1 MQSSIES
8 VQNTRKTENQIELMV
23 LYKGIKYGAF
33 AGFLATWAI
42 SSAIVA
48 AELILGLRISTFYS
62 IIGISLGS
70 NDMVSAGYIGFGLH
84 ILVGTLIGALLGAIG
99 IRWKKIRM
107 LDPLRSALVGIGAG
121 LVIWLVVFLPIT
133 TLLIQPSIQR
143 IVVIQSS
150 SLQQAVSSDDINSAM
165 TKITLAAIAFHM
177 IWGAIFGFILSSL
190 LRIRLYKI
198 RQHFR
203 DIVNIDPR
211 IRLVTICDSKGNVM
225 LSRHRPGVQNLLDKE
240 QSKKSLDL
248 AMDSWKERSDI
259 SQQIGKG
266 KYVLAEYEKIKRI
279 TLPFGE
285 NLLLYLTT
293 EVEADHTKILEKIHR
308 LEAGLE
314 YLN

>member
-1 MQSSIES
+1 MQSSIAS
-8 VQNTRKTENQIELMV
+8 VQNTRKIENQIELMV

-150 SLQQAVSSDDINSAM
+150 SLQQAVSSEDINSAM

-240 QSKKSLDL
+240 QSKKSLEL
-248 AMDSWKERSDI
+248 AMASWKVRSDI
-259 SQQIGKG
+259 SKQIGKG

-293 EVEADHTKILEKIHR
+293 EVDADHTKILEKIHR

>member
-1 MQSSIES
+1 MQSSIAS

-225 LSRHRPGVQNLLDKE
+225 LSRHRPGVQNLLDKK

-248 AMDSWKERSDI
+248 AMDSWRERSDI

-293 EVEADHTKILEKIHR
+293 EVDADHTKILK
-308 LEAGLE
+308 
-314 YLN
+314 

>member
-1 MQSSIES
+1 MQSNSHIR
-8 VQNTRKTENQIELMV
+8 NTRNTQNQIELMV
-23 LYKGIKYGAF
+23 LFKGIKYGAF

-42 SSAIVA
+42 SSAVVA

-84 ILVGTLIGALLGAIG
+84 LLVGTLIGALLGAIG

-150 SLQQAVSSDDINSAM
+150 SLQQAVSSDEINSTV

-177 IWGAIFGFILSSL
+177 IWGAIFGFLLSSL

-240 QSKKSLDL
+240 QSKKSLEL
-248 AMDSWKERSDI
+248 AMASWKVRSDI
-259 SQQIGKG
+259 SKQIGKG

-285 NLLLYLTT
+285 NMLLYLTT
-293 EVEADHTKILEKIHR
+293 EVDADHAKILDKIHR

-314 YLN
+314 YI

>member
-1 MQSSIES
+1 VQSSIAS

-70 NDMVSAGYIGFGLH
+70 NDIVSSGYIGFGLH

-99 IRWKKIRM
+99 IRWKEIRM
-107 LDPLRSALVGIGAG
+107 FDPLKSALVGIGAG
-121 LVIWLVVFLPIT
+121 FVIWLVVFLPIT
-133 TLLIQPSIQR
+133 TLLIQPQIQR
-143 IVVIQSS
+143 IVVILSM
-150 SLQQAVSSDDINSAM
+150 SLQQAVSADDINSAM

-240 QSKKSLDL
+240 QSKKSLEL
-248 AMDSWKERSDI
+248 AMASWKVRSDI
-259 SQQIGKG
+259 SKQIGKG

-293 EVEADHTKILEKIHR
+293 EVDADHTKILEKIHR

-314 YLN
+314 YF

>member
-1 MQSSIES
+1 MQSNSHIR
-8 VQNTRKTENQIELMV
+8 NTRNTQNQIELMV
-23 LYKGIKYGAF
+23 LFKGIKYGAF

-42 SSAIVA
+42 SSAVVA

-70 NDMVSAGYIGFGLH
+70 NDIVSAGYIGFGLH
-84 ILVGTLIGALLGAIG
+84 ILVGTLIGALLGGIG
-99 IRWKKIRM
+99 IRWKEIRM
-107 LDPLRSALVGIGAG
+107 FDPLKSALVGIGAG
-121 LVIWLVVFLPIT
+121 FVIWLVVFLPIT
-133 TLLIQPSIQR
+133 TLLIQPQIQR
-143 IVVIQSS
+143 IVVILSM
-150 SLQQAVSSDDINSAM
+150 SLQQAVSADDINSAM

-225 LSRHRPGVQNLLDKE
+225 LSRHRSGVQNLLDKE
-240 QSKKSLDL
+240 QSKKSLEL
-248 AMDSWKERSDI
+248 AMASWKVRSDI
-259 SQQIGKG
+259 SKQIGKG

-285 NLLLYLTT
+285 NMLLYLTT
-293 EVEADHTKILEKIHR
+293 EVDADHAKILDKIHR

-314 YLN
+314 YI

>member
-248 AMDSWKERSDI
+248 AMDSWRERSDI

-293 EVEADHTKILEKIHR
+293 EVDADHTKILEKIHR

>member
-248 AMDSWKERSDI
+248 AMDSWRERSDI

-293 EVEADHTKILEKIHR
+293 EVEADHTKILERIHR

>member
-1 MQSSIES
+1 MQS
-8 VQNTRKTENQIELMV
+8 NTHIRNTQNQIELMV

-42 SSAIVA
+42 SSAVVA

-70 NDMVSAGYIGFGLH
+70 NDIVSSGYIGFGLH
-84 ILVGTLIGALLGAIG
+84 ILVGTLIGALLGGIG
-99 IRWKKIRM
+99 IRWKEIRM
-107 LDPLRSALVGIGAG
+107 FDPLKSALVGIGAG
-121 LVIWLVVFLPIT
+121 FVIWLVVFLPIT
-133 TLLIQPSIQR
+133 TLLIQPQIQR
-143 IVVIQSS
+143 IVVILSM
-150 SLQQAVSSDDINSAM
+150 SLQQAVSADDINSAM

-225 LSRHRPGVQNLLDKE
+225 LSRHRSGVQNLLDKE
-240 QSKKSLDL
+240 QSKKSLEL
-248 AMDSWKERSDI
+248 AMDSWRERSDI

-293 EVEADHTKILEKIHR
+293 EVDADHTKILNRIHR
-308 LEAGLE
+308 LEAGLQ

>member
-107 LDPLRSALVGIGAG
+107 LDPLKSALVGIGAG

>member
-1 MQSSIES
+1 MQSNSHIR
-8 VQNTRKTENQIELMV
+8 NTRNTQNQIELMV
-23 LYKGIKYGAF
+23 LFKGIKYGAF

-42 SSAIVA
+42 SSAVVA

-70 NDMVSAGYIGFGLH
+70 NDIVSAGYIGFGLH
-84 ILVGTLIGALLGAIG
+84 ILVGTLIGALLGGIG
-99 IRWKKIRM
+99 IRWKEIRM
-107 LDPLRSALVGIGAG
+107 FDPLKSALVGIGAG
-121 LVIWLVVFLPIT
+121 FVIWLVVFLPIT
-133 TLLIQPSIQR
+133 TLLIQPQIQR
-143 IVVIQSS
+143 IVVILSM
-150 SLQQAVSSDDINSAM
+150 SLQQAVSADDINSAM

-240 QSKKSLDL
+240 QSKKSLEL
-248 AMDSWKERSDI
+248 AMASWKVRSDI
-259 SQQIGKG
+259 SKQIGKG

-293 EVEADHTKILEKIHR
+293 EVDADHTKILEKIHR

-314 YLN
+314 YI

>member
-1 MQSSIES
+1 MQSNSHIR
-8 VQNTRKTENQIELMV
+8 NTRNTQNQIELMV

-42 SSAIVA
+42 SSAVVA

-70 NDMVSAGYIGFGLH
+70 NDIVSAGYIGFGLH

-99 IRWKKIRM
+99 IRWKEIRM
-107 LDPLRSALVGIGAG
+107 FDPLKSALVGIGAG
-121 LVIWLVVFLPIT
+121 FVIWLVLFLPIT
-133 TLLIQPSIQR
+133 TLLIQPQIQH
-143 IVVIQSS
+143 IVVILSM
-150 SLQQAVSSDDINSAM
+150 SLQQAVSADDINSAM

-225 LSRHRPGVQNLLDKE
+225 LSRHRSGVQNLLDKK

-248 AMDSWKERSDI
+248 AMDSWRERSDI

-293 EVEADHTKILEKIHR
+293 EVDADHTKILEKIHR

>member
-1 MQSSIES
+1 MQSNSHIR
-8 VQNTRKTENQIELMV
+8 NTRNTQNQIELMV

-42 SSAIVA
+42 SSAVVA

-70 NDMVSAGYIGFGLH
+70 NDIVSAGYIGFGLH

-99 IRWKKIRM
+99 IRWKEIRM
-107 LDPLRSALVGIGAG
+107 FDPLKSALVGIGAG
-121 LVIWLVVFLPIT
+121 FVIWLVLFLPIT
-133 TLLIQPSIQR
+133 TLLIQPQIQH
-143 IVVIQSS
+143 IVVILSM
-150 SLQQAVSSDDINSAM
+150 SLQQAVSADDINSAM

-240 QSKKSLDL
+240 QSKKSLEL
-248 AMDSWKERSDI
+248 AMASWKVRSDI
-259 SQQIGKG
+259 SKQIGKG

-293 EVEADHTKILEKIHR
+293 EVDADHTKILEKIHR

-314 YLN
+314 YI

>member
-1 MQSSIES
+1 MQSNSHIR
-8 VQNTRKTENQIELMV
+8 NTRNTQNQIELMV
-23 LYKGIKYGAF
+23 LFKGIKYGAF

-42 SSAIVA
+42 SSAVVA

-62 IIGISLGS
+62 IIGISLGL
-70 NDMVSAGYIGFGLH
+70 NDIVSAGYIGFGLH

-99 IRWKKIRM
+99 IRWKEIRM
-107 LDPLRSALVGIGAG
+107 FDPLKSALVGIGAG
-121 LVIWLVVFLPIT
+121 FVIWLVVFLPIT
-133 TLLIQPSIQR
+133 TLLIQPQIQR
-143 IVVIQSS
+143 IVVILSM
-150 SLQQAVSSDDINSAM
+150 SLQQAVSADDINSAM

-240 QSKKSLDL
+240 QSKKSLEL
-248 AMDSWKERSDI
+248 AMASWKVRSDI
-259 SQQIGKG
+259 SKQIGKG

-293 EVEADHTKILEKIHR
+293 EVDADHTKILEKIHR

-314 YLN
+314 YI

>member
-1 MQSSIES
+1 MQSNSHIR
-8 VQNTRKTENQIELMV
+8 NTRNTQNQIELMV

-42 SSAIVA
+42 SSAVVA

-70 NDMVSAGYIGFGLH
+70 NDIVSAGYIGFGLH

-99 IRWKKIRM
+99 IRWKEIRM
-107 LDPLRSALVGIGAG
+107 FDPLKSALVGIGAG

-133 TLLIQPSIQR
+133 TLLIQPQIQH
-143 IVVIQSS
+143 IVVILSM
-150 SLQQAVSSDDINSAM
+150 SLQQAVSADDINSAM

-240 QSKKSLDL
+240 QSKKSLEL
-248 AMDSWKERSDI
+248 AMASWKVRSDI
-259 SQQIGKG
+259 SKQIGKG

-285 NLLLYLTT
+285 NMLLYLTT
-293 EVEADHTKILEKIHR
+293 EVDADHAKILDKIHR

-314 YLN
+314 YI

>member
-1 MQSSIES
+1 MQSSIAS

-240 QSKKSLDL
+240 QSKKSLEL
-248 AMDSWKERSDI
+248 AMDSWRERSDI

>member
-1 MQSSIES
+1 MQSNSHIR
-8 VQNTRKTENQIELMV
+8 NTRNTQNQIELMV

-42 SSAIVA
+42 SSAVVA

-99 IRWKKIRM
+99 IRWKEIRM
-107 LDPLRSALVGIGAG
+107 FDPLKSALVGIGAG
-121 LVIWLVVFLPIT
+121 FVIWLVVFLPIT
-133 TLLIQPSIQR
+133 TLLIQPQIQR
-143 IVVIQSS
+143 IVVILSM
-150 SLQQAVSSDDINSAM
+150 SLQQAVSADDINSAM

-240 QSKKSLDL
+240 QSKKSLEL
-248 AMDSWKERSDI
+248 AMDSWRERSDI

>member
-1 MQSSIES
+1 MQSNSHIR
-8 VQNTRKTENQIELMV
+8 NTRNTQNQIELMV

-42 SSAIVA
+42 SSAVVA

-70 NDMVSAGYIGFGLH
+70 NDIVSAGYIGFGLH

-99 IRWKKIRM
+99 IRWKEIRM
-107 LDPLRSALVGIGAG
+107 FDPLKSALVGIGAG
-121 LVIWLVVFLPIT
+121 FVIWLVVFLPIT
-133 TLLIQPSIQR
+133 TLLIQPQIQR
-143 IVVIQSS
+143 IVVILSM
-150 SLQQAVSSDDINSAM
+150 SLQQAVSAEDINSAM

-240 QSKKSLDL
+240 QSKKSLEL
-248 AMDSWKERSDI
+248 AMASWKVRSDI
-259 SQQIGKG
+259 SKQIGKG

-293 EVEADHTKILEKIHR
+293 EVDADHTKILEKIHR

-314 YLN
+314 YI

>member
-1 MQSSIES
+1 MQSNSHIR
-8 VQNTRKTENQIELMV
+8 NTRNTQNQIELMV

-42 SSAIVA
+42 SSAVVA

-62 IIGISLGS
+62 IIGISLGL
-70 NDMVSAGYIGFGLH
+70 NDIVSAGYIGFGLH

-99 IRWKKIRM
+99 IRWKEIRM
-107 LDPLRSALVGIGAG
+107 FDPLKSALVGIGAG
-121 LVIWLVVFLPIT
+121 FVIWLVVFLPIT
-133 TLLIQPSIQR
+133 TLLIQPQIQR
-143 IVVIQSS
+143 IVVILSM
-150 SLQQAVSSDDINSAM
+150 SLQQAVSSEDINSAM

-240 QSKKSLDL
+240 QSKKSLEL
-248 AMDSWKERSDI
+248 AMASWRVRSDI
-259 SQQIGKG
+259 SKQIGKG

-293 EVEADHTKILEKIHR
+293 EVDADHTKILEKIHR

-314 YLN
+314 YI

>member
-1 MQSSIES
+1 MQSNSHIR
-8 VQNTRKTENQIELMV
+8 NTRNTQNQIELMV

-42 SSAIVA
+42 SSAVAA

-70 NDMVSAGYIGFGLH
+70 NDIVSSGYIGFGLH

-99 IRWKKIRM
+99 IRWKEIRM
-107 LDPLRSALVGIGAG
+107 FDPLKSALVGIGAG
-121 LVIWLVVFLPIT
+121 FVIWLVVFLPIT
-133 TLLIQPSIQR
+133 TLLIQPQIQR
-143 IVVIQSS
+143 IVVILSM
-150 SLQQAVSSDDINSAM
+150 SLQQAVSADDINSAM

-240 QSKKSLDL
+240 QSKKSLEL
-248 AMDSWKERSDI
+248 AMASWKVRSDI
-259 SQQIGKG
+259 SKQIGKG

-285 NLLLYLTT
+285 NMLLYLTT
-293 EVEADHTKILEKIHR
+293 EVDADHAKILDKIHR

-314 YLN
+314 YI

>member
-1 MQSSIES
+1 MQS
-8 VQNTRKTENQIELMV
+8 NTHIRNTQNQIELMV

-42 SSAIVA
+42 SSAVVA

-70 NDMVSAGYIGFGLH
+70 NDIVSSGYIGFGLH
-84 ILVGTLIGALLGAIG
+84 ILVGTLIGALLGGIG
-99 IRWKKIRM
+99 IRWKEIRM
-107 LDPLRSALVGIGAG
+107 FDPLKSALVGIGAG
-121 LVIWLVVFLPIT
+121 FVIWLVVFLPIT
-133 TLLIQPSIQR
+133 TLLIQPQIQR
-143 IVVIQSS
+143 IVVILSM
-150 SLQQAVSSDDINSAM
+150 SLQQAVSADDINSAM

-240 QSKKSLDL
+240 QSKKSLEL
-248 AMDSWKERSDI
+248 AMASWKVRSDI
-259 SQQIGKG
+259 SKQIGKG

-293 EVEADHTKILEKIHR
+293 EVDADHTKILEKIHR

-314 YLN
+314 YF

>member
-1 MQSSIES
+1 MQS
-8 VQNTRKTENQIELMV
+8 NTHIRNTQNQIELMV

-42 SSAIVA
+42 SSAVVA

-70 NDMVSAGYIGFGLH
+70 NDIVSSGYIGFGLH

-99 IRWKKIRM
+99 IRWKEIRM
-107 LDPLRSALVGIGAG
+107 FDPLKSALVGIGAG
-121 LVIWLVVFLPIT
+121 FVIWLVVFLPIT
-133 TLLIQPSIQR
+133 TLLIQPQIQR
-143 IVVIQSS
+143 IVVILSM
-150 SLQQAVSSDDINSAM
+150 SLQQAVSADDINSAM

-240 QSKKSLDL
+240 QSKKSLEL
-248 AMDSWKERSDI
+248 AMASWKVRSDI
-259 SQQIGKG
+259 SKQIGKG

-293 EVEADHTKILEKIHR
+293 EVDADHTKILEKIHR

-314 YLN
+314 YF

>member
-1 MQSSIES
+1 MQS
-8 VQNTRKTENQIELMV
+8 NTHIRNTQNQIELMV

-42 SSAIVA
+42 SSAVVA

-62 IIGISLGS
+62 IIGISLGL
-70 NDMVSAGYIGFGLH
+70 NDIVSAGYIGFGLH

-99 IRWKKIRM
+99 IRWKEIRM
-107 LDPLRSALVGIGAG
+107 FHPLKSALVGIGAG
-121 LVIWLVVFLPIT
+121 FVIWLVVFLPIT
-133 TLLIQPSIQR
+133 TLLIQPQIQR
-143 IVVIQSS
+143 IVVILSM
-150 SLQQAVSSDDINSAM
+150 SLQQAVSAEDINSAM

-240 QSKKSLDL
+240 QSKKSLEL
-248 AMDSWKERSDI
+248 AMASWKVRSDI
-259 SQQIGKG
+259 SKQIGKG

-293 EVEADHTKILEKIHR
+293 EVDADHTKILEKIHR

-314 YLN
+314 YF

>member
-1 MQSSIES
+1 VQSRIAS
-8 VQNTRKTENQIELMV
+8 VQNTRKIENQIELMV

-84 ILVGTLIGALLGAIG
+84 LLVGTLIGALLGAIG

-150 SLQQAVSSDDINSAM
+150 SLQQAVSSDEINSAV

-225 LSRHRPGVQNLLDKE
+225 LSRHRSGVQNLLDKK

-248 AMDSWKERSDI
+248 AMDSWRERSDI

-293 EVEADHTKILEKIHR
+293 EVDADHTKILEKIHR

>member
-1 MQSSIES
+1 MQSNSHIR
-8 VQNTRKTENQIELMV
+8 NTRNTQSQIELMV
-23 LYKGIKYGAF
+23 LFKGIKYGAF

-42 SSAIVA
+42 SSAVVA

-70 NDMVSAGYIGFGLH
+70 NDIVSAGYIGFGLH
-84 ILVGTLIGALLGAIG
+84 ILVGTLIGALLGGIG
-99 IRWKKIRM
+99 IRWKEIRM
-107 LDPLRSALVGIGAG
+107 FDPLKSALVGIGAG
-121 LVIWLVVFLPIT
+121 FVIWLVVFLPIT
-133 TLLIQPSIQR
+133 TLLIQPQIQR
-143 IVVIQSS
+143 IVVILSM
-150 SLQQAVSSDDINSAM
+150 SLQQAVSADDINSAM

-203 DIVNIDPR
+203 DIVNVDPR
-211 IRLVTICDSKGNVM
+211 IRLVTICDSKGNVL

-240 QSKKSLDL
+240 QSKKSLEL
-248 AMDSWKERSDI
+248 AMASWKVRSDI
-259 SQQIGKG
+259 SKQIGKG

-293 EVEADHTKILEKIHR
+293 EVDADHTKILEKIHR

-314 YLN
+314 YF

>member
-1 MQSSIES
+1 VQSSIAS
-8 VQNTRKTENQIELMV
+8 VQNTKKTENQIELMV

-42 SSAIVA
+42 SSAVVA

-70 NDMVSAGYIGFGLH
+70 NDIVSAGYIGFGLH

-99 IRWKKIRM
+99 IRWKEIRM
-107 LDPLRSALVGIGAG
+107 FDPLKSALVGIGAG
-121 LVIWLVVFLPIT
+121 FVIWLVLFLPIT
-133 TLLIQPSIQR
+133 TLLIQPQIQH
-143 IVVIQSS
+143 IVVILSM
-150 SLQQAVSSDDINSAM
+150 SLQQAVSADDINSAM

-240 QSKKSLDL
+240 QSKKSLEL
-248 AMDSWKERSDI
+248 AMASWKVRSDI
-259 SQQIGKG
+259 SKQIGKG

-285 NLLLYLTT
+285 NMLLYLTT
-293 EVEADHTKILEKIHR
+293 EVDADHAKILDKIHR

-314 YLN
+314 YI

>member
-1 MQSSIES
+1 MQSSIAS

-248 AMDSWKERSDI
+248 AMDSWRERSDI

-293 EVEADHTKILEKIHR
+293 EVDADHTKILEKIHR
-308 LEAGLE
+308 LEAGLQ

>member
-1 MQSSIES
+1 MQSNSHIR
-8 VQNTRKTENQIELMV
+8 NTRNTQNQIELMV

-42 SSAIVA
+42 SSAVVA

-62 IIGISLGS
+62 IIGISLGL
-70 NDMVSAGYIGFGLH
+70 NDIVSAGYIGFGLH

-99 IRWKKIRM
+99 IRWKEIRM
-107 LDPLRSALVGIGAG
+107 FDPLKSALVGIGAG
-121 LVIWLVVFLPIT
+121 FVIWLVVFLPIT
-133 TLLIQPSIQR
+133 TLLIQPQIQR
-143 IVVIQSS
+143 IVVILSM
-150 SLQQAVSSDDINSAM
+150 SLQQAVSAEDINSAM

-240 QSKKSLDL
+240 QSKKSLEL
-248 AMDSWKERSDI
+248 AMASWKVRSDI
-259 SQQIGKG
+259 SKQIGKG

-293 EVEADHTKILEKIHR
+293 EVDADHTKILEKIHR

-314 YLN
+314 YI

>member
-1 MQSSIES
+1 
-8 VQNTRKTENQIELMV
+8 MV

-107 LDPLRSALVGIGAG
+107 LDPLRSALIGIGAG

-150 SLQQAVSSDDINSAM
+150 SLQQAVSSEDINSAM

-225 LSRHRPGVQNLLDKE
+225 LSRHRSGVQNLLDKE

-248 AMDSWKERSDI
+248 AMDSWRERSDI

-293 EVEADHTKILEKIHR
+293 EVDADHTKILNRIHR
-308 LEAGLE
+308 LEAGLQ

>member
-1 MQSSIES
+1 MQSNSHIR
-8 VQNTRKTENQIELMV
+8 NTRNTQNQIELMV

-42 SSAIVA
+42 SSAVVA

-70 NDMVSAGYIGFGLH
+70 NDIVSAGYIGFGLH

-99 IRWKKIRM
+99 IRWKEIRM
-107 LDPLRSALVGIGAG
+107 FDPLKSALVGIGAG
-121 LVIWLVVFLPIT
+121 FVIWLVVFLPIT
-133 TLLIQPSIQR
+133 TLLIQPQIQR
-143 IVVIQSS
+143 IVVILSM
-150 SLQQAVSSDDINSAM
+150 SLQQAVSADDINSAM

-240 QSKKSLDL
+240 QSKKSLEL
-248 AMDSWKERSDI
+248 AMASWKVRSDI
-259 SQQIGKG
+259 SKQIGKG

-293 EVEADHTKILEKIHR
+293 EVDADHTKILEKIHR

-314 YLN
+314 YF

>member
-1 MQSSIES
+1 MQSSIAS

-70 NDMVSAGYIGFGLH
+70 NDIVSAGYIGFGLH

-99 IRWKKIRM
+99 IRWKEIRM
-107 LDPLRSALVGIGAG
+107 FDPLKSALVGIGAG

-150 SLQQAVSSDDINSAM
+150 SLQQAVSSEDINSAM

-248 AMDSWKERSDI
+248 AMDSWRERSDI

>member
-248 AMDSWKERSDI
+248 AMDSWRERSDI

>member
-1 MQSSIES
+1 MQSNSHIR
-8 VQNTRKTENQIELMV
+8 NTRNTQNQIELMV

-42 SSAIVA
+42 SSAVVA

-70 NDMVSAGYIGFGLH
+70 NDIVSAGYIGFGLH

-99 IRWKKIRM
+99 IRWKEIRM
-107 LDPLRSALVGIGAG
+107 FDPLKSALVGIGAG
-121 LVIWLVVFLPIT
+121 FVIWLVVFLPIT
-133 TLLIQPSIQR
+133 TLLIQPQIQR
-143 IVVIQSS
+143 IVVILSM
-150 SLQQAVSSDDINSAM
+150 SLQQAVSADDINSAM

-240 QSKKSLDL
+240 QSKKSLEL
-248 AMDSWKERSDI
+248 AMASWKVRSDI
-259 SQQIGKG
+259 SKQIGKG

-293 EVEADHTKILEKIHR
+293 EVDADHTKILEKIHR

-314 YLN
+314 YI

>member
-1 MQSSIES
+1 M
-8 VQNTRKTENQIELMV
+8 EL
-23 LYKGIKYGAF
+23 LQDF
-33 AGFLATWAI
+33 SATWAI

-62 IIGISLGS
+62 IIQTISGLS
-70 NDMVSAGYIGFGLH
+70 TIWCLQDIGFGLH
-84 ILVGTLIGALLGAIG
+84 IIGRHVLIGALLGVIG
-99 IRWKKIRM
+99 IRWKKIHQ

-150 SLQQAVSSDDINSAM
+150 SLQQAVSSEDINSAM

-225 LSRHRPGVQNLLDKE
+225 LSRHRSGVQNLLDKE
-240 QSKKSLDL
+240 QSKKSLEL
-248 AMDSWKERSDI
+248 AMDSWRERSDI

-293 EVEADHTKILEKIHR
+293 EVDADHTKILNRIHR
-308 LEAGLE
+308 LEAGLQ

>member
-1 MQSSIES
+1 VQSSIAS

-107 LDPLRSALVGIGAG
+107 LDPLRSALIGIGAG
-121 LVIWLVVFLPIT
+121 FVIWLVVFLPIT
-133 TLLIQPSIQR
+133 TLLIQPQIQR
-143 IVVIQSS
+143 IVVILSM
-150 SLQQAVSSDDINSAM
+150 SLQQAVSADDINSAM

-225 LSRHRPGVQNLLDKE
+225 LSRHRSGVQNLLDKK

-248 AMDSWKERSDI
+248 AMDSWRERSDI

-293 EVEADHTKILEKIHR
+293 EVDADHTKILEKIHR
-308 LEAGLE
+308 LEAGLQ